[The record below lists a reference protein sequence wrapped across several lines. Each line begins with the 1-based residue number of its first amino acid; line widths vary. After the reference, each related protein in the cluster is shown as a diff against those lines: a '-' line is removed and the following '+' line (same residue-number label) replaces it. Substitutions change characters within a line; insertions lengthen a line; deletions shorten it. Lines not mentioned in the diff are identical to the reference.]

1 MNNNPMSKKK
11 QNKIPQDALN
21 HLKAFVKAKFG
32 AHENPSLSG
41 DEEVREIEAFIKSL
55 TETDKFYLKKL
66 ASLRKL
72 SKDESDMYFAE

>member
-1 MNNNPMSKKK
+1 MSNNPMSKKK
-11 QNKIPQDALN
+11 KNEIPQDALN
-21 HLKAFVKAKFG
+21 QLKAFVKAKVPF
-32 AHENPSLSG
+32 LSG